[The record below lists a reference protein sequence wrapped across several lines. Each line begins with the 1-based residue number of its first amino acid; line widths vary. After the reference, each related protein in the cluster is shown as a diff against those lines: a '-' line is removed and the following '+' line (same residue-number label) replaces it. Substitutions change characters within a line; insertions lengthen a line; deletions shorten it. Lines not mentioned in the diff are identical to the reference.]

1 MALAVFLSRLRPI
14 DPTLELRERAPRV
27 AGLFPAAFVVMG
39 HTHFPEVRPRVCGES
54 TYVNLGCWA
63 ESEGDA
69 HEPSVTATRTH
80 LVVRISEDGRSEGEL
95 LVWDAATGLAA
106 PLSLPPEA
114 IPLPSVA
121 PESRPSPQSC

>member
-1 MALAVFLSRLRPI
+1 VALAVFLSRLRPI

-39 HTHFPEVRPRVCGES
+39 HTHFPEVRLRVCGES

-63 ESEGDA
+63 ESEGDE

-80 LVVRISEDGRSEGEL
+80 LVVRVSEDGRSKGEL
-95 LVWDAATGLAA
+95 LVWDAATG
-106 PLSLPPEA
+106 PRRYSPPEA